1 MILESDSPSPALRT
15 PSKSPE
21 IENSEPVECETGQ
34 DSLDL
39 QRKRPPSPL
48 FVPFDASSSDEE
60 DIRLVRSPNTKK
72 AAPAALQHDALNPRV
87 VPSSTQRARTAP
99 LFEYVQK
106 SSIPR
111 EYLLPEESA
120 NTPQNNSQATGI
132 SEDTQQSDS
141 LFVPETNQ
149 GSQRPTFPERTATQ
163 SGKEVEIAETPPG
176 LLPVSESQTPLFRSQ
191 ETNTESEF
199 SSQSISIRSSFSSL
213 VSQVYSSG
221 GTRSAGCTPPGFDW
235 FIRLL
240 TCCSIEA
247 FSFYTRITA
256 ARHTSTVPDSSAPSH
271 SNNSSGTLSQS
282 VKRQSLPVRNIHP
295 RHLGTNK
302 TMDDRNHN
310 TEAQPTRI
318 MDKYSHI
325 EGSTPR
331 EKMRNAHAQLR
342 AKSTSLFSPNPEPS
356 ATPSSAGDIEASAP
370 ISSIPE
376 TAPLSVRSEKEPAP
390 HPAQVRTSPIAAQPF
405 ETPTQMEHLQQP
417 AVQTIQPSALTFTH
431 AQEVPPGSVHLG
443 PSEFAISLP
452 MDSRVK
458 DDYDR
463 ILGDGAQIIK
473 DFLRVSEPSSNVAE
487 SEVSR
492 NLLEKIAF
500 V

>member
-1 MILESDSPSPALRT
+1 M
-15 PSKSPE
+15 
-21 IENSEPVECETGQ
+21 ECETGQ

-39 QRKRPPSPL
+39 QRKRPSSPL
-48 FVPFDASSSDEE
+48 FVPFDAASSDEE
-60 DIRLVRSPNTKK
+60 IIPLVRSPNTKK
-72 AAPAALQHDALNPRV
+72 AAAGALQHGALNPRV
-87 VPSSTQRARTAP
+87 VPSSTQRARAAP

-111 EYLLPEESA
+111 EYLLSEEFA
-120 NTPQNNSQATGI
+120 NTPQNNSQATDI

-141 LFVPETNQ
+141 LFVPETDQ
-149 GSQRPTFPERTATQ
+149 GSQTPKDVKIREKSNNQRSFFPKRTATQ

-176 LLPVSESQTPLFRSQ
+176 LLPVPESQTPLFRSQ
-191 ETNTESEF
+191 ETNSESEF
-199 SSQSISIRSSFSSL
+199 SSQLISIRSSFSGL

-221 GTRSAGCTPPGFDW
+221 GTRSAGCTLPGFDW
-235 FIRLL
+235 SIRLL
-240 TCCSIEA
+240 TCCPIEA

-256 ARHTSTVPDSSAPSH
+256 TRHTSTVPDSSAPSH
-271 SNNSSGTLSQS
+271 SQNSSGTLSQS
-282 VKRQSLPVRNIHP
+282 VKRQSSPVRNIHP

-302 TMDDRNHN
+302 TMDDRNQN

-342 AKSTSLFSPNPEPS
+342 AKSISLLSPNPEPS

-390 HPAQVRTSPIAAQPF
+390 HPAQARTSPIAAQPF

-492 NLLEKIAF
+492 NLLKKLLSSNH
-500 V
+500 